1 MTLAEILK
9 LLPGYNCGSCG
20 FRRCSD
26 FAKELENKGA
36 DTLEKCPFLSRD
48 LFKNNLEELKSL
60 LQDECAKHDE
70 DQELIGIIDGLN
82 ADFMLAPLKKEVSCR
97 EEIHP
102 FDGSVEI
109 EVGDFLRYRP
119 LACPVTHFAKVI
131 DKVPGIYTIHL
142 VGPLHRL
149 GHEDFQFKDVGLA
162 MILAFEGIV
171 SKGTIPKVGQT
182 VKFIPEYCMMQ
193 KVHSGMVVGVEGK
206 KVRIEG
212 IDLKVW

>member
-1 MTLAEILK
+1 LADILS

-20 FRRCSD
+20 FRQCRD
-26 FAKELENKGA
+26 FAAQLKSSEDLQR
-36 DTLEKCPFLSRD
+36 CPFLERD
-48 LFKNNLEELKSL
+48 TFRENLNKLTALVGTDTSQEEKI
-60 LQDECAKHDE
+60 
-70 DQELIGIIDGLN
+70 IGIIDGLE
-82 ADFMLAPLKKEVSCR
+82 ADFMLAPLRDECSCR
-97 EEIHP
+97 EFIHP

-109 EVGDFLRYRP
+109 QVGDFIRYRP

-131 DKVPGIYTIHL
+131 DIDPGIYTIHL

-149 GHEDFQFKDVGLA
+149 GREDFKFKDLGLC
-162 MILAFEGIV
+162 MILAFEGRI
-171 SKGTIPKVGQT
+171 SRGQLPKVGQT

-206 KVRIEG
+206 DIRIEG

>member
-1 MTLAEILK
+1 MTDILS

-20 FRRCSD
+20 FRQCRD
-26 FAKELENKGA
+26 FAAQLKSSEDLHR
-36 DTLEKCPFLSRD
+36 CPFLERD
-48 LFKNNLEELKSL
+48 TFRENLDKLTALVGTGTPPEEKI
-60 LQDECAKHDE
+60 
-70 DQELIGIIDGLN
+70 IGIIDGLE
-82 ADFMLAPLKKEVSCR
+82 ADFMLAPLRDECSCR
-97 EEIHP
+97 EFIHP

-109 EVGDFLRYRP
+109 QVGDFIRYRP

-131 DKVPGIYTIHL
+131 DIDPGIYTIHL

-149 GHEDFQFKDVGLA
+149 GREDFKFKDLGLC
-162 MILAFEGIV
+162 MILAFEGRI
-171 SKGTIPKVGQT
+171 SRGQLPKVGQT

-206 KVRIEG
+206 DIRIEG

>member
-1 MTLAEILK
+1 MTDVLS

-20 FRRCSD
+20 FRQCRD
-26 FAKELENKGA
+26 FAAQLKSSEDLQR
-36 DTLEKCPFLSRD
+36 CPFLERD
-48 LFKNNLEELKSL
+48 TFRENLEKLTAL
-60 LQDECAKHDE
+60 VGTDTT
-70 DQELIGIIDGLN
+70 QEEKIIGIIDGLE
-82 ADFMLAPLKKEVSCR
+82 ADFMLAPLRDECSCR
-97 EEIHP
+97 EFIHP

-109 EVGDFLRYRP
+109 QVGDFIRYRP

-131 DKVPGIYTIHL
+131 DIDPGIYTIHL

-149 GHEDFQFKDVGLA
+149 GREDFKFKDLGLC
-162 MILAFEGIV
+162 MILAFEGRI
-171 SKGTIPKVGQT
+171 SRGQLPKVGQT

-206 KVRIEG
+206 NIRIEG